1 MKLHRWAL
9 VLIVAIAA
17 ASLQTVQ
24 TQDRLEL
31 TQQVKTQLIALN
43 ALRDGVDA
51 SAFDGRPVL
60 VTFFAS
66 WCPPCAAEFGE
77 ISQHIASE
85 GSDTV
90 SVIAVN
96 WIEDLIGESKPR
108 LARMLRLIDP
118 SIPVVKGNGAIADIF
133 GGVQSIPAAFIFDG
147 AGREVFRLGGDAGP
161 HGRHYLRREQLAK
174 VLDKLG

>member
-1 MKLHRWAL
+1 MKLHIWALAL
-9 VLIVAIAA
+9 VLLAMAA
-17 ASLQTVQ
+17 ATPAQA
-24 TQDRLEL
+24 QDRLQL
-31 TQQVKTQLIALN
+31 TSQVKAQLMALT
-43 ALRDGVDA
+43 ALRDGVEA

-77 ISQHIASE
+77 ISRYIESE

-96 WIEDLIGESKPR
+96 WFEDMIGESKPR
-108 LARMLRLIDP
+108 LARMLQRIDP
-118 SIPVVKGNGAIADIF
+118 SIPVVKGNSDIARSF
-133 GGVQSIPAAFIFDG
+133 GGVRSIPAAYIFDA

-174 VLDKLG
+174 VIDKLG